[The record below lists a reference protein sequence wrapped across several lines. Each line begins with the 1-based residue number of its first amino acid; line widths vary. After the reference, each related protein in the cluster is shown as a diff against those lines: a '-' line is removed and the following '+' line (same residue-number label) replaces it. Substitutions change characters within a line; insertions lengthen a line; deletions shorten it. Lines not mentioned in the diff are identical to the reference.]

1 MRIFFIIFLFFISCN
16 QPHIEEKKIKTET
29 VFIKDTVTYTYESY
43 INKYKRL
50 AQLQKEKY
58 GIPAS
63 IIMAQAILESTY
75 GNSDLVKNA
84 NNHFGIKCNTN
95 WDGVGYYKDA
105 EKRDECYRVYN
116 TPEES
121 FNDHSIFL
129 KRERYNE
136 LFKIKITEYKKW
148 ALGLKKYGYATNPDY
163 AELLIDL
170 IERYQLYNL
179 DKK

>member
-1 MRIFFIIFLFFISCN
+1 MRTFFIFIFIFISCN
-16 QPHIEEKKIKTET
+16 QYNNDEKKIIKEN
-29 VFIKDTVTYTYESY
+29 VFIRDTTKYTYESY
-43 INKYKRL
+43 INKYKKL
-50 AQLQKEKY
+50 SQIQKEKY

-121 FNDHSIFL
+121 FNDHSLFL
-129 KRERYNE
+129 KRERYNK
-136 LFKIKITEYKKW
+136 LYKNKITEYKKW
-148 ALGLKKYGYATNPDY
+148 AIGLKKYGYATNPDY

-179 DKK
+179 DK